1 VLCKHAFEHL
11 LACCSIFLFQWFL
24 HVDESS
30 FLSTSQVLAITK
42 LATKEN
48 AQVVNL
54 GDGKQLSGVEAGK
67 PFIISQ
73 QKKYGLTTIKMDEII
88 RQTNTEL
95 KQAVY
100 SATKGDIH

>member
-1 VLCKHAFEHL
+1 MKNECPLLLRYKL
-11 LACCSIFLFQWFL
+11 LA
-24 HVDESS
+24 S

-73 QKKYGLTTIKMDEII
+73 QKKYGLTTIKI
-88 RQTNTEL
+88 
-95 KQAVY
+95 
-100 SATKGDIH
+100 G